1 MMRCLLLLLLLG
13 LSAAAAANE
22 PKPVSTYLSDRSCCG
37 HARLPPNMVPHSGV
51 DFSGKFGDDVIA
63 PADGMAMAHRGAD
76 PASCGNTIVIHHGKF
91 DRYTIYC
98 HFQELKVKP
107 GDIVKRGQVI
117 GTLGDSGVASN
128 CRRSVG
134 ACPIVHLELSTQ
146 SRSYPAAQPGIT
158 FNAMDYMA
166 GCFDPQKT
174 YPDDKLV
181 LTYPVRCKN

>member
-1 MMRCLLLLLLLG
+1 MRALLLFLFIG
-13 LSAAAAANE
+13 LPLAGLTSTASANE
-22 PKPVSTYLSDRSCCG
+22 PKPVSIYLSDRSCCG

-63 PADGMAMAHRGAD
+63 PADGVAMAHRGAD
-76 PASCGNTIVIHHGKF
+76 P
-91 DRYTIYC
+91 
-98 HFQELKVKP
+98 
-107 GDIVKRGQVI
+107 
-117 GTLGDSGVASN
+117 
-128 CRRSVG
+128 VG